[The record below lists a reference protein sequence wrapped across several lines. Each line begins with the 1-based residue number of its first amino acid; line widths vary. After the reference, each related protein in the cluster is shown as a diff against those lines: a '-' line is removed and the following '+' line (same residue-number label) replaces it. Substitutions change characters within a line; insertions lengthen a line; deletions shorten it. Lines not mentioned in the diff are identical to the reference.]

1 MTLSP
6 YHTISHSHYLL
17 IFILI
22 GTAHFFMEDTVF
34 LKCQKSSLTPGL
46 PSFKFSSSA
55 GSLDKAGGADAAL
68 GLYHGKSFVELI
80 PHGLL
85 QGEVPLSV
93 CG

>member
-1 MTLSP
+1 MTFSP
-6 YHTISHSHYLL
+6 YHTISPSHYLL

-22 GTAHFFMEDTVF
+22 GTAHFFMERI
-34 LKCQKSSLTPGL
+34 LKCQKSSLTQGL

-68 GLYHGKSFVELI
+68 GLYHGKSFLELI